1 MAYKKAWWL
10 WGVGVA
16 FLSLIDTNV
25 SFGQLRVQLGSNF
38 GKPDNQSA
46 NYSREKTVQYV
57 IQAATILQQTAE
69 AINESQ
75 DPINLLRKTAA
86 GLRAIPRIGVDP
98 EAVTLTLATAKLVD
112 RTAELAKRKLAL
124 QQAAFQ
130 GGFEVGRMLG
140 SEDQNEQAAGALIGI
155 LGLIFGAHEVAQ
167 IEQEEKSLE
176 AAWQKIGSAW
186 DAYLMKLDL

>member
-1 MAYKKAWWL
+1 MAYKKAWCL

-25 SFGQLRVQLGSNF
+25 SFGQLRLTSNF
-38 GKPDNQSA
+38 GQPDNQSA
-46 NYSREKTVQYV
+46 NYSQEKTVQYV
-57 IQAATILQQTAE
+57 IRAATILQQTAE

-75 DPINLLRKTAA
+75 DPIKLLRKTAA

-98 EAVTLTLATAKLVD
+98 EAVTLTLATAKLFD

-155 LGLIFGAHEVAQ
+155 LGLIFGANEVAQ
-167 IEQEEKSLE
+167 IEQETKAVE

-186 DAYLMKLDL
+186 EAYLKKLDL